1 MASNKAVISTYNKIA
16 KVYANTFSN
25 PSEHMDEFLKLL
37 PENGKVLD
45 AGCGMGA
52 DSNYAHSKG
61 FKVIGIDMSE
71 KMLEIARGNNSN
83 VDFRLADIK
92 NIKFAENELD
102 GVIASFSLIHI
113 PKENIPKILRRF
125 ALFLKP
131 SGAIYVS
138 VQAGESKEIFIDE
151 PLAPEEKLFLNIFSF
166 DEIKNIL
173 INEGFEIIYQHKR
186 SPRKKELP
194 FTKLFIIAAKK

>member
-92 NIKFAENELD
+92 NIKFAENERGG
-102 GVIASFSLIHI
+102 GV
-113 PKENIPKILRRF
+113 
-125 ALFLKP
+125 LFQK
-131 SGAIYVS
+131 GGI
-138 VQAGESKEIFIDE
+138 
-151 PLAPEEKLFLNIFSF
+151 
-166 DEIKNIL
+166 
-173 INEGFEIIYQHKR
+173 
-186 SPRKKELP
+186 
-194 FTKLFIIAAKK
+194 